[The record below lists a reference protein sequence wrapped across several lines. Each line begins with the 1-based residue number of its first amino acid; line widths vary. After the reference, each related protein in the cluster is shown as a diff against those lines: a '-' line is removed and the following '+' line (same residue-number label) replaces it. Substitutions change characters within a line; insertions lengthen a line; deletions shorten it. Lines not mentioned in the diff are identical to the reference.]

1 MKPSSMSRAS
11 SGSSSMEVPASSLA
25 TGRRR
30 QDLAISSALV
40 VLDVGRPHR
49 LAGVQ
54 ALGVRRSRRVPQDL
68 TGGERRVQARV
79 VVIARDGEPAQQVR
93 PVHPVAGGLV
103 GRHHAL
109 QHQQAGRVAEVRHH
123 DVDQA
128 AGHLVKVE
136 GGADLTEGVIKQRVP
151 HQRGIEE
158 LLVGGRRHAHDHQCA
173 DNVVAPAHRLDG
185 DHGVDRVG
193 APGAQ
198 REHRRGLPAAAGG
211 VEQPLQRRAGLRR
224 RRDQVAQVGTDQ
236 GFARRGEDFQR
247 TPVMLI
253 YPPSLIYPDD
263 QGPPGGVG
271 KQSSDL

>member
-1 MKPSSMSRAS
+1 
-11 SGSSSMEVPASSLA
+11 MEVPASSLA

-30 QDLAISSALV
+30 QDLAILSALLFSTLV
-40 VLDVGRPHR
+40 VRTGLPVSRHSVYGVPGGYRRTSPVGN
-49 LAGVQ
+49 A
-54 ALGVRRSRRVPQDL
+54 AS
-68 TGGERRVQARV
+68 QARV
-79 VVIARDGEPAQQVR
+79 VVVAGDREPAQQVR
-93 PVHPVAGGLV
+93 PVHAVVGELV

-109 QHQQAGRVAEVRHH
+109 QHQQAGRVAEVRHD

-128 AGHLVKVE
+128 AGHLVQVE
-136 GGADLTEGVIKQRVP
+136 GGADLAEGVVEQRVP

-173 DNVVAPAHRLDG
+173 DDVVAAAHRLDG

-193 APGAQ
+193 APGAE

-211 VEQPLQRRAGLRR
+211 VEQALQRRAGLRR
-224 RRDQVAQVGTDQ
+224 RGDQVAQVGAEQ
-236 GFARRGEDFQR
+236 RLAGRGEDFQR

-253 YPPSLIYPDD
+253 DPPGLIHPED
-263 QGPPGGVG
+263 QGPRGGVG